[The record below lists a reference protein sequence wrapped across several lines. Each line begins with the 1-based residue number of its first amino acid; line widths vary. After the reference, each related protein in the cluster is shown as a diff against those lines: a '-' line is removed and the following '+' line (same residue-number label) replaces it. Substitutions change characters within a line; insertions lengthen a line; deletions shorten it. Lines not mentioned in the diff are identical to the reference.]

1 MEILNGYNFSVEM
14 PKNPSKKQKLA
25 FEVAKRIS
33 EYMGRNDPK
42 GYVKV
47 TIEATSESSSERTF
61 ASKDIYISEGIP
73 GGEWWF
79 KSNTKIIE
87 AVYGFVSRVHKLD
100 KLTIKLLPDVV
111 LGTFT
116 YDTKEATKGETR

>member
-1 MEILNGYNFSVEM
+1 MEILNGYNFSEEM

-25 FEVAKRIS
+25 YEVAKRIS

-47 TIEATSESSSERTF
+47 TLEATSESSSERTF
-61 ASKDIYISEGIP
+61 VSKDIYISEGIP
-73 GGEWWF
+73 GGKWWF
-79 KSNTKIIE
+79 KSNSKIIE

-100 KLTIKLLPDVV
+100 KLTIKLLPEVV

-116 YDTKEATKGETR
+116 YDKKEATNGNK

>member
-1 MEILNGYNFSVEM
+1 MEIINGNKFSVEM

-25 FEVAKRIS
+25 YEVAERIS
-33 EYMGRNDPK
+33 EYKGRNDPK

-47 TIEATSESSSERTF
+47 TLEATSDSLGERTF

-73 GGEWWF
+73 GGKWWF
-79 KSNTKIIE
+79 KSDTKIIE
-87 AVYGFVSRVHKLD
+87 AVYGFVSRVHNLD
-100 KLTIKLLPDVV
+100 RLAIKLLPDVV

-116 YDTKEATKGETR
+116 YDKKEATNGNK

>member
-1 MEILNGYNFSVEM
+1 MEILNSYKFSEEM

-25 FEVAKRIS
+25 YEVAKRIS
-33 EYMGRNDPK
+33 EYMGRNDSK

-47 TIEATSESSSERTF
+47 TLEATSESLGERNF

-73 GGEWWF
+73 GGKWWF
-79 KSNTKIIE
+79 KSNSKIIE

-116 YDTKEATKGETR
+116 YDKKEATNGNK

>member
-1 MEILNGYNFSVEM
+1 MEILNGNQFSVEL

-33 EYMGRNDPK
+33 EYMDRNTPN

-47 TIEATSESSSERTF
+47 TLEATSKSSSERTF

-79 KSNTKIIE
+79 KSDAKIIE

-116 YDTKEATKGETR
+116 YDTKEATNGNK

>member
-1 MEILNGYNFSVEM
+1 MEILNGYKFSEEM

-25 FEVAKRIS
+25 YEVAKRIS

-47 TIEATSESSSERTF
+47 TLEATSESSSERTF
-61 ASKDIYISEGIP
+61 VSKDIYISEGIP
-73 GGEWWF
+73 GGKWWF
-79 KSNTKIIE
+79 KSNSKIIE

-100 KLTIKLLPDVV
+100 KLTIKLLPEVV

-116 YDTKEATKGETR
+116 YDKKEATNGNK